1 MKTEIL
7 NLIERAEEYYEAT
20 FQLNDA
26 ERVMRATDSA
36 KDATPHELVDAQVS
50 LFGCKTEALRAAG
63 ALLVAVEAYRR
74 TKDVRCSC
82 QLEAGDSPCK
92 IHGEDDE

>member
-36 KDATPHELVDAQVS
+36 KDATPHKLVDAQIS
-50 LFGCKTEALRAAG
+50 LFGCKAEALRAAG
-63 ALLVAVEAYRR
+63 ALLVAVEAYRQAKAAL
-74 TKDVRCSC
+74 TT
-82 QLEAGDSPCK
+82 
-92 IHGEDDE
+92 DEVEE